1 MSSET
6 RTTRTTRKKTT
17 ENIEEPQIESGPSS
31 LLEQAA
37 AWEGVAR
44 NEAERCEDVDA
55 EKMIAARRNV
65 SGE

>member
-1 MSSET
+1 MGSET

-17 ENIEEPQIESGPSS
+17 ETAEAEIASGPSS
-31 LLEQAA
+31 LLDQAQ

-44 NEAERCEDVDA
+44 NEAKRCEEVDA
-55 EKMIAARRNV
+55 EKTIAARRNE